1 MKESLQILKKQ
12 SFKKIINLHSLYFSY
27 CISRLYNKAIH
38 CGSPMSLSI
47 EPCSVCNLQCRECP
61 SGNGNLKRQKGFMD
75 LALFNKIIEENYR
88 KLSYIILYFQGEPF
102 LNPVFFDM
110 IESSVAKNIY
120 TVSSTNG
127 HFLDRQNS
135 EKTVKSGL
143 DKLIISLDG
152 ADQKSYSEYR
162 KGGDFQTVINGI
174 SELTEARKKL
184 KSKTPFIELQFLVSR
199 YNEHQ
204 IEDIKKLST
213 SLHCDKLTFKSLQ
226 INDLTKCSD
235 LLPLNKKYSRYLKN
249 DDGTFRIKNKLK
261 NKCWRMWS
269 SAVVTIEGNVVPCCF
284 DKDANYT
291 MGSVAEK
298 SLKEI
303 WNNDLYSNF
312 RNKILSSR
320 SETDICRNC
329 TEGIK

>member
-1 MKESLQILKKQ
+1 
-12 SFKKIINLHSLYFSY
+12 
-27 CISRLYNKAIH
+27 
-38 CGSPMSLSI
+38 MSLSI

-120 TVSSTNG
+120 TISSTNG

-162 KGGDFQTVINGI
+162 KGGDFQTVVKGI

-213 SLHCDKLTFKSLQ
+213 GLHCDKLTFKSLQ

-235 LLPLNKKYSRYLKN
+235 LLPLNQKYSRYLKN

-291 MGSVAEK
+291 MGSVTEK

-312 RNKILSSR
+312 RKKILSSR

-329 TEGIK
+329 TEGIF